1 MRKVKYPKMSAQPT
15 LEIIFD
21 VPRIEEKLL
30 AKSAKMLGISVRL
43 TNVKKQPLTFEQPSV
58 GVSLVRCISMYNAV
72 HAAAVREA
80 ASVRA
85 INTSSSI
92 IYSGNKILTVAR
104 LRAAGL
110 PVPRTAVGLAPESAE
125 KALENVGLPA
135 VDKPPIGS
143 WGRLVA
149 LIKDEQTFRTLL
161 EHREMIPTSIMKA
174 HLIQEYIDLP
184 NRDVRTL
191 VIGDEVLGAIF
202 RYRGDGEWR
211 TNVARGGQP
220 VTAYLN
226 EELKEL
232 SIKTARAV
240 GGEIVSI
247 DIFETVD
254 GSYLVNEVNGVPEF
268 KGLMQATGIDVPEKI
283 LEYVRDVRQGR
294 QP

>member
-1 MRKVKYPKMSAQPT
+1 VEQVKCLRMSTQPT
-15 LEIIFD
+15 LELIFD

-30 AKSAKMLGISVRL
+30 AKSARMHNLSVRL
-43 TNVKKQPLTFEQPSV
+43 TNVRKQPLIFERPGV
-58 GVSLVRCISMYNAV
+58 DVSLVRCISMYNAA
-72 HAAAVREA
+72 HSAAVREA
-80 ASVRA
+80 ASIRA
-85 INTSSSI
+85 INNSSSI
-92 IYSGNKILTVAR
+92 ICSGNKILTVAK
-104 LRAAGL
+104 LKASGL

-149 LIKDEQTFRTLL
+149 LIKDEQTFKTLL
-161 EHREMIPTSIMKA
+161 EHREMMPTGILRA

-191 VIGDEVLGAIF
+191 VIGEEVLGAIF

-211 TNVARGGQP
+211 TNVARGGLP

-226 EELKEL
+226 EELREL
-232 SIKTARAV
+232 SIKTAKAV
-240 GGEIVSI
+240 GGEIVSV
-247 DIFETVD
+247 DIFETSD

-283 LEYVRDVRQGR
+283 LKYSIEVAKR
-294 QP
+294 